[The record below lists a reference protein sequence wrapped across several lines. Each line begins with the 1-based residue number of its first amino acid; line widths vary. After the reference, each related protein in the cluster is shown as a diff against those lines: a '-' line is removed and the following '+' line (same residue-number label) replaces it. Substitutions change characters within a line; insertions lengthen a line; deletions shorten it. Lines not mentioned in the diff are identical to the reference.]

1 MHIFSR
7 NKNYYKNWPVKFWYN
22 EGMDICLSVDSQ
34 WASKRKE
41 HRGMEE
47 RMCSEKNI
55 LQVQKLERI
64 TADSQSCRGMKE
76 LIYSVKVK
84 LDVWEFFR
92 KSDHLRCL
100 SNDSL
105 PRPNV
110 CCISGKLNMKPQGS
124 ICKVE
129 DGKIKL
135 LGKMM
140 QKSEPSNRKLYQI
153 ISQKHIRIKK
163 RA

>member
-1 MHIFSR
+1 MHIFSW

-41 HRGMEE
+41 HRGTEE

-76 LIYSVKVK
+76 VIHSVKVK
-84 LDVWEFFR
+84 LNVWEFFR
-92 KSDHLRCL
+92 KSDHLQCL

-105 PRPNV
+105 SCPNHLLCFRQV
-110 CCISGKLNMKPQGS
+110 EHEATRLHLQSRRWRNKTSGKNYAEKWT
-124 ICKVE
+124 
-129 DGKIKL
+129 
-135 LGKMM
+135 
-140 QKSEPSNRKLYQI
+140 
-153 ISQKHIRIKK
+153 
-163 RA
+163 